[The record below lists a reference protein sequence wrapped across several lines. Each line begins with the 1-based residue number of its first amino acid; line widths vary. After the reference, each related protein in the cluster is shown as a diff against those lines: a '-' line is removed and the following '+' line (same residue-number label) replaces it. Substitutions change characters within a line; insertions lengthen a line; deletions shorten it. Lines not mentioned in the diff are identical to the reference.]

1 LTVLAGFY
9 TVSPSQTEIPMP
21 ATIEI
26 LGPCKKRLRVEVTA
40 ERVAG
45 TRAEVLR
52 EIKQAASIPG
62 FRPGKAPEP
71 LVEKRYAGE
80 IADEVRKHLI
90 PEAYRE
96 AITDL
101 KLHVVGPPH
110 VEEVKGE
117 TGQGLVFT
125 AVVDTAP
132 DFKLPE
138 YKGIALKRKETPVK
152 DEDVTQALTHL
163 RDQGAAFEEVTGRG
177 IQNGDFAVVTYSAVV
192 DGKPVSELSPEAKTL
207 GENKDFWLLVQPD
220 SFLPKFC
227 DQLLGA
233 TPGEKRQVLVD
244 FPADF
249 PQALLA
255 GKKATYFVDV
265 TGLREKKLP
274 ELNDEFAKKNGAE
287 TVAKLQESVR
297 KYLEHER
304 KNEAESDLRNQVV
317 NHLLGK
323 VEFELPESLVQ
334 AETRHVVY
342 DLVRENTM
350 RGATKEQLAEKKD
363 EIFGFAQQTARERLK
378 SSFILE
384 AIAEAEKITVAPK
397 DVDERIAQ
405 MAVRYRV
412 TPQRMR
418 AQLEE
423 KDSLGEIEE
432 QLLIGK
438 ALDFLVANAT
448 VEVVV

>member
-1 LTVLAGFY
+1 
-9 TVSPSQTEIPMP
+9 
-21 ATIEI
+21 
-26 LGPCKKRLRVEVTA
+26 
-40 ERVAG
+40 
-45 TRAEVLR
+45 
-52 EIKQAASIPG
+52 
-62 FRPGKAPEP
+62 
-71 LVEKRYAGE
+71 
-80 IADEVRKHLI
+80 
-90 PEAYRE
+90 
-96 AITDL
+96 
-101 KLHVVGPPH
+101 
-110 VEEVKGE
+110 
-117 TGQGLVFT
+117 
-125 AVVDTAP
+125 
-132 DFKLPE
+132 
-138 YKGIALKRKETPVK
+138 
-152 DEDVTQALTHL
+152 
-163 RDQGAAFEEVTGRG
+163 
-177 IQNGDFAVVTYSAVV
+177 
-192 DGKPVSELSPEAKTL
+192 
-207 GENKDFWLLVQPD
+207 
-220 SFLPKFC
+220 
-227 DQLLGA
+227 
-233 TPGEKRQVLVD
+233 LVD

>member
-1 LTVLAGFY
+1 
-9 TVSPSQTEIPMP
+9 MP

-26 LGPCKKRLRVEVTA
+26 LGPCKKRLRVEVPA
-40 ERVAG
+40 ARVAG

-52 EIKQAASIPG
+52 EVKASVSIPG

-71 LVEKRYAGE
+71 LVEKRYATEIDGE
-80 IADEVRKHLI
+80 VQKHLI

-96 AITDL
+96 AITEHKL
-101 KLHVVGPPH
+101 KVVGPPQ
-110 VEEVKGE
+110 VEGVKGAA
-117 TGQGLVFT
+117 GQGLVFT

-132 DFKLPE
+132 DFKLPD
-138 YKGIALKRKETPVK
+138 YKGIALKKKVNPVK
-152 DEDVTQALTHL
+152 DEDVTEALNHL
-163 RDQGAAFEEVTGRG
+163 REQGAAFNEVTGRG
-177 IQNGDFAVVTYSAVV
+177 LQHGDFAIISYTATLA
-192 DGKPVSELSPEAKTL
+192 GKPLAELVADAKTL
-207 GENKDFWLLVQPD
+207 AENKDFWLLVQPD
-220 SFLPKFC
+220 SFLPGFC

-233 TPGEKRQVLVD
+233 QAGEKRTVPVT

-249 PQALLA
+249 PQAPLA
-255 GKKATYFVDV
+255 GKQADYAVEV
-265 TGLREKKLP
+265 TGVREKKLA
-274 ELNDEFAKKNGAE
+274 ELTDEFAKQHGAE
-287 TVAKLQESVR
+287 SVAKLQESVR
-297 KYLEHER
+297 HYLEHER
-304 KNEAESDLRNQVV
+304 QNEAETDLRNQVV

-323 VEFELPESLVQ
+323 VEFELPDSLVQ

-342 DLVRENTM
+342 DVVRENSM

-378 SSFILE
+378 SSFVLE
-384 AIAEAEKITVAPK
+384 AIAEAEKLAVEPK
-397 DVDERIAQ
+397 DVDARVAQ
-405 MAVRYRV
+405 MAQRYRV

-423 KDSLGEIEE
+423 KDGLGEIEE

-448 VEVVV
+448 VETVA